1 MKDQEKKIQELQLM
15 EHNLS
20 NLSMQKQSFMSRL
33 MENENALNEINET
46 KKQAY
51 KIIGSIMV
59 AAEKEELEKE
69 LDSEKEILNLR
80 IKSIEKQENKL
91 KERTQELQKEIMK
104 ELK

>member
-1 MKDQEKKIQELQLM
+1 MKDQEKKIQELQLI

-51 KIIGSIMV
+51 KIVGNIMI
-59 AAEKEELEKE
+59 AAEKEDLKKE

>member
-1 MKDQEKKIQELQLM
+1 MKDQEKKIQELQLL

-51 KIIGSIMV
+51 KIVGNIMV
-59 AAEKEELEKE
+59 AAEKEDLKKE

-80 IKSIEKQENKL
+80 IKSIEKQEGKL

>member
-1 MKDQEKKIQELQLM
+1 MKDQEKKIQELQLI

-20 NLSMQKQSFMSRL
+20 NLSMQQQTFMSRL
-33 MENENALNEINET
+33 MENENALKEINET

-51 KIIGSIMV
+51 KIIGSIMI
-59 AAEKEELEKE
+59 AAEKEELKKD
-69 LDSEKEILNLR
+69 LDSEKEILDLR
-80 IKSIEKQENKL
+80 IKSIEKQENRL

>member
-1 MKDQEKKIQELQLM
+1 MKDQEKKIQELQLL

-51 KIIGSIMV
+51 KIVGNIMV
-59 AAEKEELEKE
+59 AAEKEDLKRE

-80 IKSIEKQENKL
+80 IKSIEKQEGKL